1 MRLYMGY
8 GSELHID
15 CHEDITKA
23 QQDVFFK
30 LDDLDEISLFTVT
43 KTQTASGSTEYS
55 YTSIFKEYGGLVLQK
70 KANGYVEFWL
80 EYKLAD
86 VKHITAKERAFYM
99 KPHTFSFR
107 INDKTYNYENL
118 YIQPRELQYEFIFQK
133 MEITAQN
140 EATLYLLSNYDIGD
154 VGFKGKGKDNA
165 GYEITSKRVDGMDYH
180 YKLKIQP
187 PTTSTE
193 AYVLFFNF
201 DVSKTKRLNQYWR
214 AAGSYTN
221 YYIYIYDLGLPKMFI
236 KAKGKIFR
244 AVDYKREEKD
254 RVMYI
259 LANETIMNDARVFIK
274 TKFGITEVEMKRFYV

>member
-8 GSELHID
+8 GSELYID

-43 KTQTASGSTEYS
+43 KTRTASGGTEYS

-70 KANGYVEFWL
+70 KSEGYVQFWL

-107 INDKTYNYENL
+107 INEKTYTFEKL
-118 YIQPRELQYEFIFQK
+118 YIQPRELKYEFIFQK

-154 VGFKGKGKDNA
+154 VGFKGEGKDNA
-165 GYEITSKRVDGMDYH
+165 GYEITSKKKDGLDYH
-180 YKLKIQP
+180 YELKIQP

-193 AYVLFFNF
+193 AYVLLFNF
-201 DVSKTKRLNQYWR
+201 DVSKTPRLNQYWR
-214 AAGSYTN
+214 AAGVYTN

-259 LANETIMNDARVFIK
+259 YANEAIMNDARVFIK

>member
-1 MRLYMGY
+1 MGY
-8 GSELHID
+8 GSELFVD

-43 KTQTASGSTEYS
+43 KTRTASGGTEYS

-70 KANGYVEFWL
+70 KSEGYVQFWL
-80 EYKLAD
+80 EYNIAD
-86 VKHITAKERAFYM
+86 VKHITDEERAFYM

-118 YIQPRELQYEFIFQK
+118 YIQPRELKYEFIFQK

-154 VGFKGKGKDNA
+154 VGFKGTGRDNA
-165 GYEITSKRVDGMDYH
+165 GYEITSKKVDGLDYH

-193 AYVLFFNF
+193 AYVLYFNF
-201 DVSKTKRLNQYWR
+201 DVSKTPRLNIYWR
-214 AAGSYTN
+214 GAGDYKN

-236 KAKGKIFR
+236 KAKGKIYR
-244 AVDYKREEKD
+244 AVDYKREEDD

-259 LANETIMNDARVFIK
+259 LSNEAIMNDARVFIK
-274 TKFGITEVEMKRFYV
+274 TKFGTTEVEMKRFYV